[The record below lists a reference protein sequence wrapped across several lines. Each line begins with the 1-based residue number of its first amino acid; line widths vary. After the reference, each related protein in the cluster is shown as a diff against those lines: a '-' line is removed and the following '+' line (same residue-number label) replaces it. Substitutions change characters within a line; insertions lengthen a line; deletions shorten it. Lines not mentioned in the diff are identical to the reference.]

1 VVPVTIEYEIVFHA
15 CLPNHTSQD
24 RPPMAAVLTREP
36 NGRTGPWRVS
46 QIISSAPS
54 GWPLVPGTRLN
65 QMS

>member
-1 VVPVTIEYEIVFHA
+1 
-15 CLPNHTSQD
+15 
-24 RPPMAAVLTREP
+24 MAAVLTCEP
-36 NGRTGPWRVS
+36 NGWTGPLWLS